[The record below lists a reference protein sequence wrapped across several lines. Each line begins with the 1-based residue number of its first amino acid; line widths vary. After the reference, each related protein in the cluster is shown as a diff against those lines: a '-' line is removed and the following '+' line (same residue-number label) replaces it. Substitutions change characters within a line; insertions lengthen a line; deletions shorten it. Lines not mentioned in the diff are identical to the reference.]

1 VLPALS
7 LDTVVDSSNFRHSS
21 FTSQMATIQPEE
33 DYAAGGDSIRHA
45 SEGFLRAMRAERNL
59 SPHTQTAYRADL
71 RGFEDWLARAGITDL
86 ADIDRRWLRRYVAYL
101 SQRRYARRTIA
112 RKASTVRSML
122 RWAVLHDLIQANP
135 AADLLTPKLDRPL
148 PRVLKAA
155 DAAELCELPPD
166 DDPVGAR
173 DRAVLELL
181 YGAGLRVAELC
192 GLDLEDV
199 DLRRGT
205 VHVVGKGNKERR
217 VPIGEPALRAL
228 RFYVSDARSSFLE
241 GREFVTESHVLFL
254 NSRGRRLSPRSVRAL
269 LAKYLAGEG
278 RSPVNPHALRHSFA
292 THLLDGGADL
302 RAVQELLGHE
312 SLATTQIYTHVST
325 DRLRAVYE
333 QSHPRA

>member
-1 VLPALS
+1 MELG
-7 LDTVVDSSNFRHSS
+7 H
-21 FTSQMATIQPEE
+21 PE
-33 DYAAGGDSIRHA
+33 DHRVAGGESISHA
-45 SEGFLRAMRAERNL
+45 SEGFLRAIRAERNL
-59 SPHTQTAYRADL
+59 SPHTQAAYQADL
-71 RGFEDWLARAGITDL
+71 RGFEEWLARAGITDL
-86 ADIDRRWLRRYVAYL
+86 LGIDRRWLRRYVAYL
-101 SQRRYARRTIA
+101 SQRGYARRTIA

-122 RWAVLHDLIQANP
+122 RWAVLHDLLEANP
-135 AADLLTPKLDRPL
+135 ADDLLTPKLDRPL

-155 DAAELCELPPD
+155 DAARLCVLPPD

-173 DRAVLELL
+173 DRAILELL
-181 YGAGLRVAELC
+181 YGSGLRVGELC
-192 GLDLEDV
+192 GLDLEDL
-199 DLRRGT
+199 DLRQRAVRVT
-205 VHVVGKGNKERR
+205 GKGDKERR
-217 VPIGEPALRAL
+217 VPIGEPAHRAL
-228 RFYVSDARSSFLE
+228 RLYLSQARSSFLE
-241 GREFVTESHVLFL
+241 SRELVSESHVLFL

-278 RSPVNPHALRHSFA
+278 RAPVNPHALRHSFA

>member
-1 VLPALS
+1 MKSDQPAGE
-7 LDTVVDSSNFRHSS
+7 
-21 FTSQMATIQPEE
+21 TSIN
-33 DYAAGGDSIRHA
+33 DA
-45 SEGFLRAMRAERNL
+45 SEGFLRAIRAERNL
-59 SPHTQTAYRADL
+59 SPNTQDAYRADL
-71 RGFEDWLARAGITDL
+71 RGFEEWLARAGVTDL
-86 ADIDRRWLRRYVAYL
+86 DGIDRRWLRRYVAYL
-101 SQRRYARRTIA
+101 SQRGYARRTIA
-112 RKASTVRSML
+112 RRASTIRSML
-122 RWAVLHDLIQANP
+122 RWAVLHGHIAANP
-135 AADLLTPKLDRPL
+135 ADDLLTPKLDRPL
-148 PRVLKAA
+148 PRVLKAT

-199 DLRRGT
+199 DLRHGT
-205 VHVVGKGNKERR
+205 IRVVGKGNKERR
-217 VPIGEPALRAL
+217 VPIGEPAIRAL
-228 RFYVSDARSSFLE
+228 RFYLSHARSGFME

-278 RSPVNPHALRHSFA
+278 RAPVNPHALRHSFA